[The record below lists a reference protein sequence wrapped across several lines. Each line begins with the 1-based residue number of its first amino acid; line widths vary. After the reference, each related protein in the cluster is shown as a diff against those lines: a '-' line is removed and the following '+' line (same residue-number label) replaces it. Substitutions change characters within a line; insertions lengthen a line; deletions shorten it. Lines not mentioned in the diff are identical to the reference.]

1 MISGTGRE
9 VRSPSGRPISNVIQ
23 TDAAINPGINDL
35 LCCNLVLQPFFSS
48 SSNLA
53 LNSSSFFSFQTI
65 SGNSGGP
72 LLDSKGR
79 LIGMNTAIYSPS
91 GGSAGIGFAIPVDTL
106 KYIVDTLIRD
116 GKVVRPVIGISYL
129 ESRQAQALGIRKGV
143 LILDVP
149 PSSPAF
155 MAGLRGT
162 RRTESGLIEIGD
174 IIIKIEDKPIDN
186 EADLFEVLEGFKP
199 GDRIRITVNRVEF
212 SPSPLDEGDGEST
225 ALKMKEVTVVTTLKG
240 SQDAVQLTRFWEE

>member
-1 MISGTGRE
+1 MMYWI
-9 VRSPSGRPISNVIQ
+9 
-23 TDAAINPGINDL
+23 
-35 LCCNLVLQPFFSS
+35 
-48 SSNLA
+48 
-53 LNSSSFFSFQTI
+53 
-65 SGNSGGP
+65 GNSGGP
-72 LLDSKGR
+72 LLDSNGR

-129 ESRQAQALGIRKGV
+129 ESRQAQALGIKKGV

-155 MAGLRGT
+155 VAGLRGT

-174 IIIKIEDKPIDN
+174 IIIKVEDKPIDT
-186 EADLFEVLEGFKP
+186 ESDLFEVLEGFKP

-212 SPSPLDEGDGEST
+212 TPSSLEESEDGQSTT